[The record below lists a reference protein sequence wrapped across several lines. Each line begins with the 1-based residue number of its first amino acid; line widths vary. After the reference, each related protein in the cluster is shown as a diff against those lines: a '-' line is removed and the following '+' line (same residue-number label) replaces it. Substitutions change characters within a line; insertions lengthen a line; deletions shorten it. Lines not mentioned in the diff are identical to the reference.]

1 MDNNRRIAADD
12 ILRHARQMW
21 NRDASRVRSM
31 QTEDRD
37 FREFFGCGVL
47 VCLHLWRRLI
57 ASDVLPHGGRVDHLL
72 WTLMFLK
79 LYTKQQALCA
89 LAGGVDKETY
99 RTWCRRFLHAIA
111 SLEPFVVSNVVTCR
125 ESEPYACHRQSLTPQ
140 AAVFCT
146 S

>member
-1 MDNNRRIAADD
+1 MDNNRLIASDD
-12 ILRHARQMW
+12 ILRHARQIW
-21 NRDASRVRSM
+21 NRDASSRVRSL
-31 QTEDRD
+31 QTEERD

-47 VCLHLWRRLI
+47 ICLHLWRHLI
-57 ASDVLPHGGRVDHLL
+57 AFNVLPHGGRVDHLL

-99 RTWCRRFLHAIA
+99 RTWCRRFLSAIT
-111 SLEPFVVSNVVTCR
+111 SLEPFVVSNFVRVSKT
-125 ESEPYACHRQSLTPQ
+125 YVCHNHSLTPL
-140 AAVFCT
+140 AAVYCD